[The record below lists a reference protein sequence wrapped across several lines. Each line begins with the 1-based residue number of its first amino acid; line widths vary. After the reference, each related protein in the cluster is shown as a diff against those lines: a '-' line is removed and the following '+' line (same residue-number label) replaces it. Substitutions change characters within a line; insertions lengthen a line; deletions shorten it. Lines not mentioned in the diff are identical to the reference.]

1 MISLLTK
8 TLAVFATILMTACS
22 GGSWNNP
29 YPASDAS
36 QSILYSAFSERPKH
50 LDPVRAYSSNEYS
63 FIAQIYEP
71 LLQYHFLERPY
82 RLVPLAAARMPQVHY
97 LNAKGERIAENSET
111 EEIAFSDYWVEIKPG
126 MHYQPHPALARDE
139 QGTFRYHNLSAQE
152 ISAVNV
158 LADFPHTGT
167 REVTAADFSHQIKRL
182 AFPRLNAPI
191 AGVMGDYIVGFSGF
205 GKRVSADYKLVQKQE
220 KAEKPYFDLRP
231 YAMEGVEVVDRY
243 RLRIRLKGK
252 YPQFLY
258 WLAMPFFA
266 PMPWEAEAFYS
277 QPGLEKRNISL
288 NWYPLGSGPYMLEE
302 NNPNLRMILAANPN
316 FHGELYPAKGAP
328 GDEQAGLLRSAGEP
342 LPLIKRAIY
351 SLEKESIP
359 YWSKFLQ
366 GYYDTSGI
374 SSDSFDQAIQFS
386 SQGEIGLTE
395 EMSQR
400 GISLH
405 TAVTTSIFYLG
416 FNMLDP
422 TIGGSTESAR
432 LLRQAISIALD
443 FEEHISIF
451 SNGRGVAAQGPLPP
465 GIFGSRAG
473 AEGINTYVY
482 ELDDGKQPRRK
493 PIEFAKALMRQ
504 AGYPDGRDLK
514 TNKPLILYY
523 DTTATGPDGKARLN
537 WMRKQ
542 FAKLGVQLVIRAS
555 DYNRF
560 QDKMREGTGQ
570 IFMWGWNADYP
581 DPENFLF
588 LLYGPNGK
596 VEHAGENASNYHNAE
611 FDRLFVQMKNM
622 ENSDERQAIID
633 RMVEILRHDAPWA
646 WGYFPKAYSLSHAW
660 YGNVKPNLMANNTLK
675 YKSIDPRLREAQRE
689 RWNPPVVWPLVLFV
703 AVLLATVVPAIRM
716 YRHRERSAAR

>member
-1 MISLLTK
+1 MAGLYKKALIILTAF
-8 TLAVFATILMTACS
+8 LVSACT

-29 YPASDAS
+29 YPDGDAS

-71 LLQYHFLERPY
+71 LLQYHFLDRPY
-82 RLVPLAAARMPQVHY
+82 RLEPLAAARMPQVYY
-97 LNAKGERIAENSET
+97 LNAAGERIAEQAEPG
-111 EEIAFSDYWVEIKPG
+111 EIAYSDYWIDIKPG
-126 MHYQPHPALARDE
+126 MRYQPHPALARDE
-139 QGTFRYHNLSAQE
+139 QGEFSYHSLTSQQIDA
-152 ISAVNV
+152 ANV
-158 LADFPHTGT
+158 LTDFPVTGT
-167 REVTAADFSHQIKRL
+167 REVTAADFYHQIKRL
-182 AFPRLNAPI
+182 AFPRLNSPI
-191 AGVMGDYIVGFSGF
+191 AGVMGDYIVGFSEF
-205 GKRVSADYKLVQKQE
+205 GKRVAEQYKTQQQE
-220 KAEKPYFDLRP
+220 GAESSYFDLRQHE
-231 YAMEGVEVVDRY
+231 MEGVEVIDRY

-258 WLAMPFFA
+258 WLAMPFFS
-266 PMPWEAEAFYS
+266 PMPWEADAFYS

-302 NNPNLRMILAANPN
+302 NNPNLRMILAENPN
-316 FHGELYPAKGAP
+316 FHGESYPTTGEP
-328 GDEQAGLLRSAGEP
+328 DDERRGLLQSSGEP

-386 SQGEIGLTE
+386 SQGEIGLTD
-395 EMSQR
+395 EMAQK
-400 GISLH
+400 GITLH
-405 TAVTTSIFYLG
+405 TAVTTSIFYFG
-416 FNMLDP
+416 FNMLDS
-422 TIGGSTESAR
+422 TVGGSTESSR

-443 FEEHISIF
+443 FEEYISIF
-451 SNGRGVAAQGPLPP
+451 SNGRGAAAQGPLPP
-465 GIFGSRAG
+465 GIFGSRSG
-473 AEGINTYVY
+473 AEGVNGYVY
-482 ELDDGKQPRRK
+482 DPGDGSQPQRK
-493 PIEFAKALMRQ
+493 PIEAAKALMRQ

-542 FAKLGVQLVIRAS
+542 FAKLGVQLVIRSS

-570 IFMWGWNADYP
+570 MYMWGWNADYP

-596 VEHAGENASNYHNAE
+596 VEHAGENSSNYRNEE

-622 ENSDERQAIID
+622 ENSDERLAIID
-633 RMVEILRHDAPWA
+633 RMLEILRHDAPWA

-675 YKSIDPRLREAQRE
+675 YKSIDPQLRETQRE
-689 RWNPPVVWPLVLFV
+689 LWNPPVVWPLGLVA
-703 AVLLATVVPAIRM
+703 AVLLVTVVPAIRM
-716 YRHRERSAAR
+716 YRQRERSAAR

>member
-1 MISLLTK
+1 MAGLYKKALIILTAF
-8 TLAVFATILMTACS
+8 LVSACT

-29 YPASDAS
+29 YPDGDAS

-71 LLQYHFLERPY
+71 LLQYHFLDRPY
-82 RLVPLAAARMPQVHY
+82 RLEPLAAARMPQVYY
-97 LNAKGERIAENSET
+97 LNAAGERIAEQAEPG
-111 EEIAFSDYWVEIKPG
+111 EIAYSDYWIDIKPG
-126 MHYQPHPALARDE
+126 MRYQPHPALARDE
-139 QGTFRYHNLSAQE
+139 QGEFSYHSLTSQQIDA
-152 ISAVNV
+152 ANV
-158 LADFPHTGT
+158 LTDFPVTGT
-167 REVTAADFSHQIKRL
+167 REVTAADFYHQIKRL
-182 AFPRLNAPI
+182 AFPRLNSPI
-191 AGVMGDYIVGFSGF
+191 AGVMGDYIVGFSEF
-205 GKRVSADYKLVQKQE
+205 GKRVAEQYKTQQQE
-220 KAEKPYFDLRP
+220 GAESSYFDLRQHE
-231 YAMEGVEVVDRY
+231 MEGVEVIDRY

-258 WLAMPFFA
+258 WLAMPFFS
-266 PMPWEAEAFYS
+266 PMPWEADAFYS

-302 NNPNLRMILAANPN
+302 NNPNLRMILAENPN
-316 FHGELYPAKGAP
+316 FHGESYPTTGEP
-328 GDEQAGLLRSAGEP
+328 DDERRGLLQSSGEP

-386 SQGEIGLTE
+386 SQGEIGLTD
-395 EMSQR
+395 EMAQK
-400 GISLH
+400 GITLH
-405 TAVTTSIFYLG
+405 TAVTTSIFYFG
-416 FNMLDP
+416 FNMLDS
-422 TIGGSTESAR
+422 TVGGSTESSR

-443 FEEHISIF
+443 FEEYISIF

-465 GIFGSRAG
+465 GIFGSRSG
-473 AEGINTYVY
+473 AEGVNGYVY
-482 ELDDGKQPRRK
+482 DPGDGSQPQRK
-493 PIEFAKALMRQ
+493 PIEAAKALMRQ

-542 FAKLGVQLVIRAS
+542 FAKLGVQLVIRSS

-570 IFMWGWNADYP
+570 MYMWGWNADYP

-596 VEHAGENASNYHNAE
+596 VEHAGENSSNYRNEE

-622 ENSDERQAIID
+622 ENSDERLAIID
-633 RMVEILRHDAPWA
+633 RMLEILRHDAPWA

-675 YKSIDPRLREAQRE
+675 YKSIDPQLRETQRE
-689 RWNPPVVWPLVLFV
+689 LWNPPVVWPLGLVA
-703 AVLLATVVPAIRM
+703 AVLLVTVVPAIRM
-716 YRHRERSAAR
+716 YRQRERSAAR